1 MAVATNPF
9 LTAASDAASGSA
21 PNAWGGK
28 NGRGIK
34 NVVRN
39 ADGSGYVQ
47 WGNGAVAKFG
57 PGEEGGVVANIMNAL
72 VQQGEIST
80 EDADKFAKFE
90 GYNFSRGENGGYTI
104 SGRSGSSG
112 GATGS
117 GGSAPAAGTG
127 SAPSSGGG
135 GGYSS
140 GGGGGGGGYS
150 GGGGGGGGGGSAG
163 HSSQGAP
170 WGGGGGGGGGGTPI
184 VPMAPGGSSG
194 TPIDPSKPLGIKP
207 ITPGYQP
214 GANYFG
220 APKNVFPSAGNPF
233 AGLNEQSNMYD
244 VISKIAGAQVGNQQ
258 AALDILGGTF
268 NESLN
273 GANGVALRGQVGNLL
288 ANPYSMDEQ
297 TIQRILG
304 KTTDR
309 INNGADRL
317 AQEASARAASAGL
330 RPDSGTVL
338 AQQNAIKTNAANA
351 AAGAERDT
359 RVQAAIQN
367 QQDLRSAIGTG
378 GQAISQD
385 IGMRRDIGRDAAL
398 GVLGET
404 AITGDAF
411 LTNALLAAQGKPQ
424 VNVNQFPGGM
434 TGGTRTVFTG

>member
-1 MAVATNPF
+1 MAVVTNPF
-9 LTAASDAASGSA
+9 LTAASDASSGAS
-21 PNAWGGK
+21 PNPWGGK

-34 NVVRN
+34 NIVRN

-57 PGEEGGVVANIMNAL
+57 PGEEGGVVANVMNAL

-104 SGRSGSSG
+104 SGRSGSFG

-127 SAPSSGGG
+127 STPSTGG

-140 GGGGGGGGYS
+140 PTLPAPGGSY
-150 GGGGGGGGGGSAG
+150 GGGGGSGGSSGGSSG
-163 HSSQGAP
+163 HTSQGSP

-184 VPMAPGGSSG
+184 VPMNPGSAG
-194 TPIDPSKPLGIKP
+194 TPIDPSKPMGIKP

-233 AGLNEQSNMYD
+233 DGLNEQSTLYD

-378 GQAISQD
+378 GQAIAQD

-404 AITGDAF
+404 SITGDAF

-424 VNVNQFPGGM
+424 INVNGLPVGM